1 MKSSTTLNKTAYTL
15 NRMDTI
21 PLMNEILCFYNPGMA
36 SMRYESFLH
45 IQVKT
50 NALMSILDSCRDSQ
64 TKLINITLTSPI
76 YVINNQK
83 SKNKPSIPLIFQFTA
98 LFDIIVVFFSFSEF
112 IVLSLL
118 KAVVYI

>member
-1 MKSSTTLNKTAYTL
+1 
-15 NRMDTI
+15 
-21 PLMNEILCFYNPGMA
+21 
-36 SMRYESFLH
+36 
-45 IQVKT
+45 
-50 NALMSILDSCRDSQ
+50 MSILDSCRDSQ

-118 KAVVYI
+118 KAVVYLALEILARSLIVPFEVSV